1 MMTLCGDDRLGVA
14 DLRLDACGSAST
26 RTLSTVMQYRKA
38 AAQIIKQSRPDDDG
52 DDVSRLAHAIA
63 WFSERAGSW
72 TKATIRHHRAALR
85 QSIFDLEAALGL
97 SSVIVDELLE
107 LLTVSPEPKSNNA
120 RRLASARK
128 RTNLRQE
135 ECSRLVASL
144 AAKPT
149 NTARLLAGLL
159 AFGAVLGLRP
169 VEWRD
174 AILRGNMLFVRCA
187 KATNGRGI
195 AEVRSLVLDGFG
207 QQEIAD
213 LGHFIGAFQLAA
225 RLAGCWQVFHE
236 RLAKA
241 LCRACQKIGI
251 EKIALYTL
259 RHVALATA
267 KRTLTAREVAA
278 VAGHASERTAQQC
291 YAKKRAGWRLRAPFA
306 RPTREMVTLVRL
318 AGRRA
323 SWESRPRALRLN

>member
-1 MMTLCGDDRLGVA
+1 MD
-14 DLRLDACGSAST
+14 
-26 RTLSTVMQYRKA
+26 
-38 AAQIIKQSRPDDDG
+38 QS
-52 DDVSRLAHAIA
+52 
-63 WFSERAGSW
+63 E
-72 TKATIRHHRAALR
+72 IRHHRAALR

-97 SSVIVDELLE
+97 APNIVAALLE
-107 LLTVSPEPKSNNA
+107 LLTVSPEPKSINA

-128 RTNLRQE
+128 RTSLSQAE
-135 ECSRLVASL
+135 WARLVASL
-144 AAKPT
+144 PAKPT
-149 NTARLLAGLL
+149 KTTARLLAGLL
-159 AFGAVLGLRP
+159 SFGAVLGLRP

-174 AILRGNMLFVRCA
+174 AILRGNMPFVRCA

-195 AEVRSLVLDGFG
+195 AETRPLVLDGFG
-207 QQEIAD
+207 RQEIAD
-213 LGHFIGAFQLAA
+213 LGRFISPFQEAV
-225 RLAGCWQVFHE
+225 RLAGCWQTLHE

-241 LCRACQKIGI
+241 LCRACEKIGI

-259 RHVALATA
+259 RHVALTTA

-291 YAKKRAGWRLRAPFA
+291 YAKKRTRWRLNRPFA
-306 RPTREMVTLVRL
+306 RPTREMVALVRL